1 MEVLRPQNNFR
12 MIPGSSIKSP
22 GSLLSAVKTEPSS
35 PQYSSDYLMTL
46 ETLLNDD
53 SCSDMSFH
61 DEEQSIEMEI
71 SNPTTHTES
80 PVSHSQSSAQ
90 QSLSTLN
97 HYNVEASFRMDEEK
111 ASRLLSQITSEIS
124 ELPESFVRRLG
135 LKILLASQGQNKGVF
150 GMEDLYNK
158 SKIDDKLYRLV
169 FEGLLASFPE
179 IISLWTKYD
188 SLVEA
193 DRSHLSQGMN
203 VATQIE
209 KAFYSIMQNKRYPKS
224 KFDVT
229 KLRNLLIAFDPVGFS
244 HEWFKDRNR
253 KLKQGYKVSFV
264 DEEY

>member
-12 MIPGSSIKSP
+12 TIPGSFIKSP
-22 GSLLSAVKTEPSS
+22 GSLLSTVKTEPSS

-46 ETLLNDD
+46 ETMLNDD
-53 SCSDMSFH
+53 SFSDMSFH
-61 DEEQSIEMEI
+61 DDEQSIEIEI
-71 SNPTTHTES
+71 SNPTAHTES
-80 PVSHSQSSAQ
+80 PVNHSQSDAQ
-90 QSLSTLN
+90 QSLATLN
-97 HYNVEASFRMDEEK
+97 HYNVEASFRMDEDQ
-111 ASRLLSQITSEIS
+111 ASRLLSQITNEIS
-124 ELPESFVRRLG
+124 ELPASFVRRLG
-135 LKILLASQGQNKGVF
+135 LKIVLTNQDHSKTVF

-158 SKIDDKLYRLV
+158 SKINDKLYRLM
-169 FEGLLASFPE
+169 FEGLLANFPD
-179 IISLWTKYD
+179 IIGLWTKYD
-188 SLVEA
+188 SLVEG

-253 KLKQGYKVSFV
+253 KLKQGYRVSFV